1 VKTIAFLCL
10 SVLLGYSAV
19 ADMVECDNG
28 DRYTGKVLL
37 LNEKELKLKNDIQG
51 TITIPR
57 EKITIIALKP
67 RVTATLK
74 NGPIPRLNSSS
85 VGTNGSPQIDP
96 NAVAQVQQ
104 QFLGEANPE
113 ANRLFQEMVAGLMS
127 GKLDVNDIRSKAQST
142 LGDLKSCE
150 KEIGDGE
157 DADMLRSYMALL
169 QNFLNA
175 SATQTNIISKPLTP
189 TRPVTPVTPSTP
201 AKQDE

>member
-1 VKTIAFLCL
+1 MKTIAFLCL

-28 DRYTGKVLL
+28 DRYTGKVLS

-57 EKITIIALKP
+57 EKITVIALKP
-67 RVTATLK
+67 AVAATLK
-74 NGPIPRLNSSS
+74 NRPAPRLNSSL
-85 VGTNGSPQIDP
+85 VVTNGNPQIDP

-142 LGDLKSCE
+142 LGDLKSFE

-157 DADMLRSYMALL
+157 DADMLRTYMGLL
-169 QNFLNA
+169 QNFLSA
-175 SATQTNIISKPLTP
+175 SAGQTNITSKPLTP
-189 TRPVTPVTPSTP
+189 TRPVAPVTPGTP